1 MPTLKI
7 WDSTANEWVRVCG
20 VSITAPQLEFLSHVS
35 VDADTGLPLWDGGPW
50 PGGGAV
56 PVDPVTYVAP
66 DYVVSGY
73 VQYDRW
79 AVDPVTYMMPDYVV
93 SGYVS

>member
-50 PGGGAV
+50 PGGGST
-56 PVDPVTYVAP
+56 PT
-66 DYVVSGY
+66 
-73 VQYDRW
+73 
-79 AVDPVTYMMPDYVV
+79 DPVTYMMPDYVV